1 MKQIMTQEELCDYL
15 NISRDT
21 LLEWRKEGLAYSKVG
36 NRIFYKAEWID
47 DFMKVNERCDYQR

>member
-36 NRIFYKAEWID
+36 NRIFYKSEWID